1 MKILKSS
8 LDKKLKFA
16 LIQENSILE
25 NHLIEYIK
33 IFDKTGMQDYLS
45 IIRDSSKSGMFALMQ
60 GNYNPNP
67 NPNPNLYKSHPNKWH
82 IRT

>member
-45 IIRDSSKSGMFALMQ
+45 VIRDSSKSGMFALMQ

-67 NPNPNLYKSHPNKWH
+67 NLYKSHPNKWH